1 MDGADSSE
9 TDLSGH
15 RGHKPVKGF
24 SLPATPCHVQLH
36 ACPEAATPPDLC
48 LKMGI
53 RKAGGVSESQRSD
66 GPVGPGEG
74 LEHRKAHAGTLTS
87 R

>member
-36 ACPEAATPPDLC
+36 ACPEAATLPKDGDLQ
-48 LKMGI
+48 G
-53 RKAGGVSESQRSD
+53 
-66 GPVGPGEG
+66 
-74 LEHRKAHAGTLTS
+74 
-87 R
+87 